1 MSTTWALLFSLV
13 LLIVNAFFVAAEF
26 ALLASK
32 RHRLEAK
39 ASEGSRAAKAAVQG
53 TRELTVMLA
62 GAQLGITVCTIG
74 LGALAEPALA
84 HAMEPW
90 FTSLGVP
97 AQASYAVAFLIA
109 LVIVVFL
116 HMVLGEMAPKSWA
129 ISHPE
134 TSAILLALPFRA
146 YARLLR
152 PILLALNGMANVLVR
167 MVGVTPQDTAAQAHG
182 PDELRILLRESREQ
196 GYLPEQQHQM
206 LSGALK
212 VQSTTVADVM
222 VSRADI
228 VTVADDADVVEIE
241 RVSHGSGRSR
251 LVVVS
256 EDHPVGMVHIRD
268 VVRAADEAVAREL
281 MWSPV
286 KLPVDHTVAAAV
298 TAMRQQ
304 RAQLA
309 LVTDRDSVVV
319 GLVALEDLLEEIIGE
334 FDDETDRRP
343 RSDAVGR

>member
-1 MSTTWALLFSLV
+1 MNTTWALLSGLA
-13 LLIVNAFFVAAEF
+13 LLIANAFFVAAEF

-39 ASEGSRAAKAAVQG
+39 AAEGSRAAKAALHG

-90 FTSLGVP
+90 FTMLGVP
-97 AQASYAVAFLIA
+97 SQASYAIAFLIA
-109 LVIVVFL
+109 LVVVVFL

-134 TSAILLALPFRA
+134 SSAILLALPFRG

-152 PILLALNGMANVLVR
+152 PVLLALNGMANVLVR

-222 VSRADI
+222 VPRADI
-228 VTVADDADVVEIE
+228 VTVPVSADAVEIE
-241 RVSHGSGRSR
+241 QVSQSSGRSR
-251 LVVVS
+251 LVVVDGD
-256 EDHPVGMVHIRD
+256 EPVGMVHIRD
-268 VVRAADEAVAREL
+268 VVRAADDATARDL
-281 MWSPV
+281 MWASV
-286 KLPVDHTVAAAV
+286 TLSSDRTVAAAV

-309 LVTDRDSVVV
+309 LVSAQDGVV

-334 FDDETDRRP
+334 FDDETDPPMGGERA
-343 RSDAVGR
+343 SS

>member
-1 MSTTWALLFSLV
+1 MSTTWALLASLA
-13 LLIVNAFFVAAEF
+13 LLVANAFFVAAEF

-39 ASEGSRAAKAAVQG
+39 ASEGSRAAKAALQG

-84 HAMEPW
+84 HMMEDW
-90 FTSLGVP
+90 FGALGVP
-97 AQASYAVAFLIA
+97 SQASYAVAFLVA
-109 LVIVVFL
+109 LVVVVFL
-116 HMVLGEMAPKSWA
+116 HMVVGEMAPKSWA

-134 TSAILLALPFRA
+134 TSAVVLALPFRG
-146 YARLLR
+146 YARALR
-152 PILLALNGMANVLVR
+152 PVLLALNAMANVLVR
-167 MVGVTPQDTAAQAHG
+167 MVGVTPQETAAQAHG

-212 VQSTTVADVM
+212 VQSTTVADIM
-222 VSRADI
+222 VPRGDI
-228 VTVADDADVVEIE
+228 VTVDAAADAVAIE
-241 RVSHGSGRSR
+241 RVSRSSGRSR
-251 LVVVS
+251 LVVIDGD
-256 EDHPVGMVHIRD
+256 EPVGMVHIRD
-268 VVRAADEAVAREL
+268 VVRADDAATARQL
-281 MWSPV
+281 MWEPV
-286 KLPVDHTVAAAV
+286 TLPLEKTVASAV
-298 TAMRQQ
+298 TTMRQQ

-309 LVTDRDSVVV
+309 LVADDGGSVV

-334 FDDETDRRP
+334 FDDETDP
-343 RSDAVGR
+343 PVDH